1 MKLRALSFCRWASA
15 FGLFGLAAVFT
26 GSCGSSETGSSSQQ
40 QPTGGT
46 STASGG
52 GGSGG
57 EGGGG
62 TFGCTPACTAP
73 QTCSAAGT
81 CIDPGMCAADGDCQ
95 PGTICNQ
102 ETKLCVPGGCN
113 AQEIVAKAVPPNMLI
128 VLDRSCSM
136 TGAVGNSTKWAIAV
150 EALNKMTADFNG
162 KIRFG
167 MTLFPDLAGG
177 DCGQG
182 TIPIP
187 VAEGNEMAIQDLL
200 TKSLV
205 KADKYFPDGPCV
217 TNIDTAMLQ
226 ASGEPAFT
234 DVDRDSYALLVSDGK
249 QSAGC
254 GGDAGDKKTEMYIAD
269 LFAKGVPTFVIGFA
283 VGVDSAQMNAF
294 ATAGGV
300 PASGATKFYDAADQA
315 SLDAALKTIAAK
327 TLSCSYALETAPP
340 SPDEIY
346 VFLND
351 QKVSKDPSHMSGWD
365 YDAATNQVIFYG
377 QSCDDLKNGV
387 VSDIDIVLGCDAPQ
401 PT

>member
-1 MKLRALSFCRWASA
+1 MEMRAFCRWASA
-15 FGLFGLAAVFT
+15 FGLVGLAAVFT
-26 GSCGSSETGSSSQQ
+26 GSCGSSETGSSTVQAS
-40 QPTGGT
+40 GGT
-46 STASGG
+46 GSGSGG

-57 EGGGG
+57 AGGG
-62 TFGCTPACTAP
+62 TFGCSPACTPP
-73 QTCSAAGT
+73 QVCSAGNT
-81 CIDPGMCAADGDCQ
+81 CIDPGQCAADGDCE
-95 PGTICNQ
+95 PGTICNL
-102 ETKLCVPGGCN
+102 ETKVCVPGGCN

-136 TGAVGNSTKWAIAV
+136 TNAVGNSTKWNIAV
-150 EALNKMTADFNG
+150 AALNKMTTDFNG

-182 TIPIP
+182 AIPIP
-187 VAEGNEMAIQDLL
+187 VADGNEMVIQDLL
-200 TKSLV
+200 TKSLM

-226 ASGEPAFT
+226 ASGEPSFL

-249 QSAGC
+249 QSSGC
-254 GGDAGDKKTEMYIAD
+254 GGDTGDKKTEMYIAD

-283 VGVDSAQMNAF
+283 VGVDSAQMDAF

-300 PASGATKFYDAADQA
+300 PASGPTKFYDAADQA
-315 SLDAALKTIAAK
+315 SLDMALKTIAAK
-327 TLSCSYALETAPP
+327 TLSCSYALDMKPP

-351 QKVSKDPSHMSGWD
+351 TKIAKDPSHTSGWD

-377 QSCDDLKNGV
+377 QSCDDLKNGLV
-387 VSDIDIVLGCDAPQ
+387 DDIDIVLGCDAPL